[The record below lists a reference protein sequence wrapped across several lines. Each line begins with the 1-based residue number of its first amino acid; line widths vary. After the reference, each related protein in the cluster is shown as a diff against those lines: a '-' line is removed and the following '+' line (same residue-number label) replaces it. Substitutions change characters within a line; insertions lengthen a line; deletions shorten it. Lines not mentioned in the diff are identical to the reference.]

1 MKYKHIVWDWNG
13 TIIDDVKL
21 SVEIFNE
28 MCDTCGI
35 AGLDLDEYQRKFK
48 IPVSDFYVEHGFD
61 YNKLDF
67 DKISVYYVEQY
78 NKRRFNCPLHDNVV
92 EIMQFLN
99 ESGVSQSILSAYEQ
113 NYLRECVQHYDLHKY
128 MDNVFGLDNILAGSK
143 AGLAKSL
150 AERIDAKGNEILMI
164 GDTTHDKDASDAM
177 GADCVF
183 VAKGHNSAD
192 RLAKLGVP
200 VFDSHAKLLEFIKEC
215 I

>member
-13 TIIDDVKL
+13 TIIDDINL
-21 SVEIFNE
+21 SVDIFNE

-35 AGLDLDEYQRKFK
+35 GGLSIEDYQKKFK
-48 IPVSDFYVEHGFD
+48 IPVSDFYIEHGFD
-61 YNKLDF
+61 FNKFDF

-78 NKRRFNCPLHDNVV
+78 NKRRFSCPLHDGVV
-92 EIMQFLN
+92 DIMRYLN

-113 NYLRECVQHYDLHKY
+113 NYLRECVQHYGLEKY
-128 MDNVFGLDNILAGSK
+128 MENVFGLDNILAGSK

-150 AERIDAKGNEILMI
+150 AKRIDAQGSEILMI
-164 GDTTHDKDASDAM
+164 GDTAHDKDASDAM

-192 RLAKLGVP
+192 RLMNLGVP
-200 VFDSHAKLLEFIKEC
+200 VFESHLELLEYLK
-215 I
+215 